1 MSLAITPTLYIR
13 LRKRVRLR
21 PQQPILLGQVAQL
34 IVEPRMEAA
43 IKRLELMRPGPE
55 LREQFILID
64 MLTIIRA
71 VKRYDPTIEIEHY
84 GEPHVLVEWTKEETV
99 RSRRLLFPFV
109 LILLFIGSGLTIMN
123 FHADVSMPEVHRR
136 LYKLITGMDDP
147 HPLILQV
154 PYSLGLGG
162 GMLLF
167 FNRVFKKKLHEEPD
181 PLEVEMYLYQENV
194 RQFMVSEEYQ
204 RLGEQKS
211 DVSGLS
217 RANEGDIH
225 PRMNDVRDQEDERP

>member
-99 RSRRLLFPFV
+99 RSRRILFPFV

-123 FHADVSMPEVHRR
+123 FHADVSMP
-136 LYKLITGMDDP
+136 
-147 HPLILQV
+147 
-154 PYSLGLGG
+154 
-162 GMLLF
+162 
-167 FNRVFKKKLHEEPD
+167 
-181 PLEVEMYLYQENV
+181 
-194 RQFMVSEEYQ
+194 
-204 RLGEQKS
+204 
-211 DVSGLS
+211 
-217 RANEGDIH
+217 
-225 PRMNDVRDQEDERP
+225 